1 MALIT
6 IMELLRLQGSG
17 GIAEGMKTA
26 RAVICVGQAIEL
38 EHNAQ
43 VRRKLLNRHR
53 QQHKDKLVDGNSL
66 GQAGLEPIHRRR
78 EAAKE
83 EARHEESFSPTWI
96 QPVRVRVGSL
106 LVDALMDTAMIT
118 RTGTHPLSGEL

>member
-6 IMELLRLQGSG
+6 IMEILRLQGSG

-38 EHNAQ
+38 EHNCQ

-53 QQHKDKLVDGNSL
+53 QRQKDKLLDRNSL
-66 GQAGLEPIHRRR
+66 DEAGLGPIQQRR

-83 EARHEESFSPTWI
+83 EVKHEDSFSPTWI
-96 QPVRVRVGSL
+96 QPIRVRVGSI

-118 RTGTHPLSGEL
+118 RTGTHPRTGDL